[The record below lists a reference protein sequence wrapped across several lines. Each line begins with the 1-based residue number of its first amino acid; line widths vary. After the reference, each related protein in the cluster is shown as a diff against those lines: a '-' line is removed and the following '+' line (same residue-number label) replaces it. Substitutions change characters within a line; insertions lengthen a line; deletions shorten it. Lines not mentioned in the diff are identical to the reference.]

1 VDVVLHLLQGR
12 VNDLEVFD
20 TIGGEGVA
28 VPLDDLIELC

>member
-1 VDVVLHLLQGR
+1 

-20 TIGGEGVA
+20 TVGGEGVA